1 MAATK
6 NFIMKVISHMFRSS
20 AAQLA
25 LAVGVGLLASTAAQ
39 AVGVEPSDL
48 SKVQLGQSQT
58 EVRQG
63 LGEPTKVQ
71 TYLFAEGSTWLYT
84 LQHPMPDNEQA
95 LRVVFDAQG
104 RVTQAHMISAE
115 FVGLEH

>member
-1 MAATK
+1 MRVTS
-6 NFIMKVISHMFRSS
+6 NMFRSS
-20 AAQLA
+20 AAWLA

-39 AVGVEPSDL
+39 AAGVEPADL
-48 SKVQLGQSQT
+48 SKVQPGQSQA
-58 EVRQG
+58 EVRQA

-84 LQHPMPDNEQA
+84 LQHPLPDDEQA

-104 RVTQAHMISAE
+104 RVTQARMISAE
-115 FVGLEH
+115 FVGLEQ